1 MKDSEIRNRSKAF
14 ALDIIALCDNI
25 DTHKGRGVLVNQIMR
40 SATSIGAN
48 VHEANYAS
56 SKTDFINKLHNALKE
71 GEETEYWIEML
82 VGANSIDDETAKNLL
97 QECGVLRRML
107 VKSINTAKGE
117 GKKTNGGSEVH
128 AERE

>member
-1 MKDSEIRNRSKAF
+1 MKDSEIRNRSKSF

-25 DTHKGRGVLVNQIMR
+25 DTHKGRGVHVNQIMR

-56 SKTDFINKLHNALKE
+56 SKADFINKLHIALKE
-71 GEETEYWIEML
+71 CEETEYWIEML

-107 VKSINTAKGE
+107 VK
-117 GKKTNGGSEVH
+117 
-128 AERE
+128 